1 MKNLGFELDSP
12 GSESWLPLT
21 RYMSKGPLP
30 LCLNTLLLKMKTKVS
45 TNLTKWLEG
54 FKDEGSEHNAGHRPG
69 FRDIIYLYTQGA
81 PADWGKGKALIMQV
95 PGLWRQSAPIFKRP
109 RSLGVLLQVPGL
121 QGPGAWGL
129 CSVLSHQPWSTDSLC
144 SQCQRMGAPHTCSEE
159 TT

>member
-1 MKNLGFELDSP
+1 MMKNLGFELDSP

-45 TNLTKWLEG
+45 SNLTKWLEG

-81 PADWGKGKALIMQV
+81 PADWGKYREGQ
-95 PGLWRQSAPIFKRP
+95 Q
-109 RSLGVLLQVPGL
+109 RSIQK
-121 QGPGAWGL
+121 QY
-129 CSVLSHQPWSTDSLC
+129 QNEKSTSKGHC
-144 SQCQRMGAPHTCSEE
+144 
-159 TT
+159 